1 VEGSAEPPPADAD
14 EPRRPVPTPP
24 PAPRTATPESDEPLT
39 RATGDGSPAVRIRP
53 TIDTRSAVRAVGVV
67 LAAVIGVYI
76 VYLLR
81 QPLGWLFVAS
91 FIAIAASGP
100 VNYLSRRMKRGLAI
114 LIVYVGILMIP
125 VALLAVLVPPIVN
138 QVNTLVNDAPQYAAD
153 VTQFVNENE
162 RLRELDEDYDITGKL
177 QEEAAKLPGQVDDA
191 AGVLANIGIGLVN
204 SIFAGVTILILS
216 IFMVGAGPRWRRTF
230 IQVQQKDPDRA
241 EAWNRMFDRIGAAV
255 GNYVLG
261 ALVQATIAGVSA
273 YVVLLLIDAPSPA
286 ALAVVV
292 FLLDLIPLI
301 GATIGAVVVGVV
313 TLFGDIPLDPI
324 VWTVYSVLYQQVEN
338 NVIQPRI
345 QARAVQLEP
354 FLVIVSVLFGSALF
368 GLPGALLAIPV
379 AASIQIA
386 LREYLLF
393 RRDPMAALIAEPKAT
408 DPEGKPPERDQ
419 PGAGRAEAPPEP
431 A

>member
-1 VEGSAEPPPADAD
+1 MEGSAET
-14 EPRRPVPTPP
+14 PREE
-24 PAPRTATPESDEPLT
+24 PAPSKTEVADPLT
-39 RATGDGSPAVRIRP
+39 RKTGDGEPAVRIRP
-53 TIDTRSAVRAVGVV
+53 TIDTRSAVRAVGVL
-67 LAAVIGVYI
+67 LAAVAAVYI

-81 QPLGWLFVAS
+81 TPLSWLFIAG
-91 FIAIAASGP
+91 FIAIAVSGP
-100 VNYLSRRMKRGLAI
+100 VNVLSRKMKRGFAI
-114 LIVYVGILMIP
+114 MIVYIGIMLVP
-125 VALLAVLVPPIVN
+125 LGLLALLVPPIVD
-138 QVNTLVNDAPQYAAD
+138 QVNTLVDDAPQYSRD
-153 VTQFVNENE
+153 ITEFVNDNE
-162 RLRELDEDYDITGKL
+162 RLRELDQDYDITAKL
-177 QEEAAKLPGQVDDA
+177 QEEAEKLPGKVGDA
-191 AGVLANIGIGLVN
+191 AGVLADIGLGLVN

-230 IQVQQKDPDRA
+230 IRVQAHDPERA
-241 EAWNRMFDRIGAAV
+241 RAWNRMFDRIGAAV

-273 YVVLLLIDAPSPA
+273 YIVLLAIGAPSPA

-301 GATIGAVVVGVV
+301 GATIGAVVVGLV
-313 TLFGDIPLDPI
+313 TLFGDLPLDPVI
-324 VWTVYSVLYQQVEN
+324 WTAYSVIYQQIEN

-368 GLPGALLAIPV
+368 GLAGALLAIPV

-386 LREYLLF
+386 VREYLLF
-393 RRDPMAALIAEPKAT
+393 RRDPLAALIAEPKAT
-408 DPEGKPPERDQ
+408 DPEGEPPEREQ
-419 PGAGRAEAPPEP
+419 PSAGRAEPPPEP

>member
-1 VEGSAEPPPADAD
+1 MEGAAET
-14 EPRRPVPTPP
+14 PREE
-24 PAPRTATPESDEPLT
+24 PAPSKTEVADPLT
-39 RATGDGSPAVRIRP
+39 RRAQDGEPEVRIRP
-53 TIDTRSAVRAVGVV
+53 TIDTRSAIRAVGVL
-67 LAAVIGVYI
+67 LAAVAGVYV

-81 QPLGWLFVAS
+81 QPLGWLFIAG
-91 FIAIAASGP
+91 FLAIAVSGP
-100 VNYLSRRMKRGLAI
+100 VNVLSRKMKRGLAI
-114 LIVYVGILMIP
+114 MIVYLGIMLVPIG
-125 VALLAVLVPPIVN
+125 LLALLVPPIVD
-138 QVNTLVNDAPQYAAD
+138 QVNTLVDDAPQYAQD
-153 VTQFVNENE
+153 LDDFVQKNET
-162 RLRELDEDYDITGKL
+162 LRDLDADYDITTKL
-177 QEEAAKLPGQVDDA
+177 QEEAEKLPGKVGDA
-191 AGVLANIGIGLVN
+191 AGVLADIGIGLVN

-230 IQVQQKDPDRA
+230 IRVQAHDPERA
-241 EAWNRMFDRIGAAV
+241 QAWNRMFDRIGAAV

-273 YVVLLLIDAPSPA
+273 YIVLLMIGAPSPA

-301 GATIGAVVVGVV
+301 GATIGAVVVGLV
-313 TLFGDIPLDPI
+313 TLFGDLPLDPI
-324 VWTVYSVLYQQVEN
+324 IWTVYSIIYQQIEN

-386 LREYLLF
+386 VREYLLF
-393 RRDPMAALIAEPKAT
+393 RRDPLAALIAEPKAT
-408 DPEGKPPERDQ
+408 DPEGEPPERDQ
-419 PGAGRAEAPPEP
+419 PSAGRAEPPPEP

>member
-1 VEGSAEPPPADAD
+1 MEGSNKAPRPEQEKGSDPPDAGGD
-14 EPRRPVPTPP
+14 EPI
-24 PAPRTATPESDEPLT
+24 T
-39 RATGDGSPAVRIRP
+39 RATGDGQPAVRIRP
-53 TIDTRSAVRAVGVV
+53 TIDTRSAVRAVVVV
-67 LAAVIGVYI
+67 LAAIGAVWI

-81 QPLGWLFVAS
+81 QPLSWIFIAT
-91 FIAIAASGP
+91 FIAIAVGGP

-114 LIVYVGILMIP
+114 ALVYFGILLVP
-125 VALLAVLVPPIVN
+125 LGLLALLVPPIVE
-138 QVNTLVNDAPQYAAD
+138 QVNTLVDDAPEYAAD
-153 VTQFVNENE
+153 ITKFVNENQS
-162 RLRELDEDYDITGKL
+162 LRELNADYDVTTKI
-177 QEEAAKLPGQVDDA
+177 QEEAAKLPGKVDDA
-191 AGVLANIGIGLVN
+191 AGVLADIGIGLVN
-204 SIFAGVTILILS
+204 GIFAGVTILILS

-230 IQVQQKDPDRA
+230 MKVQQHDPERR

-273 YVVLLLIDAPSPA
+273 YVVLLLIGAPSPA

-301 GATIGAVVVGVV
+301 GATIGAVVVGLV
-313 TLFGDIPLDPI
+313 TLFGDLPWDPV
-324 VWTVYSVLYQQVEN
+324 VWTVYSIIYQQVEN

-368 GLPGALLAIPV
+368 GLAGALLAIPV

-386 LREYLLF
+386 VREYLLF
-393 RRDPMAALIAEPKAT
+393 RQDPLAALIAEPKAT
-408 DPEGKPPERDQ
+408 DPEGEPPERDQ
-419 PGAGRAEAPPEP
+419 PSAGRAEAPPEP

>member
-1 VEGSAEPPPADAD
+1 VEGSAEP
-14 EPRRPVPTPP
+14 R
-24 PAPRTATPESDEPLT
+24 SDEPIT

-53 TIDTRSAVRAVGVV
+53 TIDTRSALRAVGVV
-67 LAAVIGVYI
+67 MAAVGAVWI

-81 QPLGWLFVAS
+81 KPLSWM
-91 FIAIAASGP
+91 FIAGFIAVAVSGP

-114 LIVYVGILMIP
+114 MCVYIGILLVPAAML
-125 VALLAVLVPPIVN
+125 ALLVPPIVD
-138 QVNTLVNDAPQYAAD
+138 QVNTLVNEAPNYADD
-153 VTQFVNENE
+153 VTTFVNDND
-162 RLRELDEDYDITGKL
+162 RLRKLNDDYDITTKL
-177 QEEAAKLPGQVDDA
+177 QEEAGKLPAKVGDA
-191 AGVLANIGIGLVN
+191 AGVLADIGIGLVN
-204 SIFAGVTILILS
+204 GIFASLTILILS

-230 IQVQQKDPDRA
+230 MRVHADEPERS

-255 GNYVLG
+255 ANYVLG
-261 ALVQATIAGVSA
+261 ALVQATIAGVSS
-273 YVVLLLIDAPSPA
+273 YVVLLAIGAPSPA

-301 GATIGAVVVGVV
+301 GATIGAVVVGIV
-313 TLFGDIPLDPI
+313 TLFGDVPIDPI
-324 VWTVYSVLYQQVEN
+324 IWTVYSVIYQQIEN

-368 GLPGALLAIPV
+368 GLGGALLAIPV

-386 LREYLLF
+386 VREYLLF
-393 RRDPMAALIAEPKAT
+393 RRDPLAALIAEPKAT
-408 DPEGKPPERDQ
+408 DPDGEAPEREQ
-419 PGAGRAEAPPEP
+419 PSAGRAEPPPEP

>member
-1 VEGSAEPPPADAD
+1 MRPVEGSSDQVTQTAGGGVTQTAELTAPEVLVKPA
-14 EPRRPVPTPP
+14 
-24 PAPRTATPESDEPLT
+24 
-39 RATGDGSPAVRIRP
+39 
-53 TIDTRSAVRAVGVV
+53 IDTRSALKAVGVL
-67 LAAVIGVYI
+67 LAAVAAVYV

-81 QPLGWLFVAS
+81 TPLSWLFIAG
-91 FIAIAASGP
+91 FIAIAVSGP
-100 VNYLSRRMKRGLAI
+100 VNVLSRRMKRGLAI
-114 LIVYVGILMIP
+114 MLVYIGILMVP
-125 VALLAVLVPPIVN
+125 LAMLALLVPPIVD
-138 QVNTLVNDAPQYAAD
+138 QVNTLVNEAPQYSRD
-153 VTQFVNENE
+153 LTKFVNENDQ
-162 RLRELDEDYDITGKL
+162 LRELNDDYDVTTKL
-177 QEEAAKLPGQVDDA
+177 QEEATKLPAKVGDA
-191 AGVLANIGIGLVN
+191 AGVLADIGLGLVN
-204 SIFAGVTILILS
+204 GIFAGVTILLLS

-230 IQVQQKDPDRA
+230 ITVQAHDPDRA
-241 EAWNRMFDRIGAAV
+241 RAWNRMFDRIGAAV

-261 ALVQATIAGVSA
+261 ALVQATIAGISA
-273 YVVLLLIDAPSPA
+273 YFVLLAIGAPSPA

-324 VWTVYSVLYQQVEN
+324 VWTVYSIIYQQIEN

-368 GLPGALLAIPV
+368 GLGGALLAIPV

-386 LREYLLF
+386 VREYLLF
-393 RRDPMAALIAEPKAT
+393 RNDPLAALIAEPTAT
-408 DPEGKPPERDQ
+408 DEGGRPPERDQ
-419 PGAGRAEAPPEP
+419 PSAGRAEGAAEPTAEPPPEP

>member
-1 VEGSAEPPPADAD
+1 MEGSAERPPAER
-14 EPRRPVPTPP
+14 EPKSR
-24 PAPRTATPESDEPLT
+24 PAPEPESDEPIT

-53 TIDTRSAVRAVGVV
+53 TIDTRSAVRAVMVV
-67 LAAVIGVYI
+67 LVAVAAVWI

-91 FIAIAASGP
+91 FIAIAVSGP

-114 LIVYVGILMIP
+114 LLVYLGILLVP
-125 VALLAVLVPPIVN
+125 VALLALLVPPIVN

-153 VTQFVNENE
+153 VTEVVNENE
-162 RLRELDEDYDITGKL
+162 RLRELDEDYDITTKL
-177 QEEAAKLPGQVDDA
+177 EEEAGKLPGKVGDA
-191 AGVLANIGIGLVN
+191 AGVLADIGIGLVN
-204 SIFAGVTILILS
+204 GIFAAVTILILS

-230 IQVQQKDPDRA
+230 IKVQAKEPERA
-241 EAWNRMFDRIGAAV
+241 RAWNRMFDRIGAAV
-255 GNYVLG
+255 ANYVLG
-261 ALVQATIAGVSA
+261 ALIQATIAGVSA
-273 YVVLLLIDAPSPA
+273 YVVLLLIGAPSPA

-301 GATIGAVVVGVV
+301 GATIGAVVVGIV
-313 TLFGDIPLDPI
+313 TLFGDVPFDPI
-324 VWTVYSVLYQQVEN
+324 VWTAYSVVYQQVEN

-386 LREYLLF
+386 VREYLLF
-393 RRDPMAALIAEPKAT
+393 RRDPLAALIAEPKAT
-408 DPEGKPPERDQ
+408 DPEGEPPEREQ
-419 PGAGRAEAPPEP
+419 PGAGRAEPPPEP
-431 A
+431 V

>member
-1 VEGSAEPPPADAD
+1 MRRVEGSSD
-14 EPRRPVPTPP
+14 RVTQ
-24 PAPRTATPESDEPLT
+24 TAGGQLTGTAAGEDPE
-39 RATGDGSPAVRIRP
+39 VRVKP
-53 TIDTRSAVRAVGVV
+53 TIDTRSALRAVAVV
-67 LAAVIGVYI
+67 MAAVGAVWIL
-76 VYLLR
+76 YLLR
-81 QPLGWLFVAS
+81 TPLSWLFIAG
-91 FIAIAASGP
+91 FIAIAVSGP

-114 LIVYVGILMIP
+114 MFVYLGILMVP
-125 VALLAVLVPPIVN
+125 VAMLALLVPPIVD
-138 QVNTLVNDAPQYAAD
+138 QVNTLVDDAPQYADD
-153 VTQFVNENE
+153 VTQFVNDNE
-162 RLRELDEDYDITGKL
+162 RLRELNEDYDITGKL
-177 QEEAAKLPGQVDDA
+177 QEEAAKLPGKVGDA
-191 AGVLANIGIGLVN
+191 AGVLADIGIGLVN
-204 SIFAGVTILILS
+204 GIFAGVTILLLS

-230 IQVQQKDPDRA
+230 MEVQATRNPQRA
-241 EAWNRMFDRIGAAV
+241 EAWNRMFDRVGAAV

-273 YVVLLLIDAPSPA
+273 YIVLLAIGAPSPA

-301 GATIGAVVVGVV
+301 GATIGAVVVGIV

-324 VWTVYSVLYQQVEN
+324 VWTIYSVIYQQIEN

-386 LREYLLF
+386 VREYLLF
-393 RRDPMAALIAEPKAT
+393 RSDPLAALIAEPKAT
-408 DPEGKPPERDQ
+408 DVEGEPPEREQ
-419 PGAGRAEAPPEP
+419 PGAGRAEPPPEP

>member
-1 VEGSAEPPPADAD
+1 VEGSAEPK
-14 EPRRPVPTPP
+14 
-24 PAPRTATPESDEPLT
+24 SDEPIT

-53 TIDTRSAVRAVGVV
+53 TIDTRSALRAVGVV
-67 LAAVIGVYI
+67 MAAVGAVWI

-81 QPLGWLFVAS
+81 KPLSWM
-91 FIAIAASGP
+91 FIAGFIAVAVSGP

-114 LIVYVGILMIP
+114 MCVYIGILLVPAAML
-125 VALLAVLVPPIVN
+125 ALLVPPIVD
-138 QVNTLVNDAPQYAAD
+138 QVNTLVNEAPSYAED
-153 VTQFVNENE
+153 VTTFVNDNN
-162 RLRELDEDYDITGKL
+162 RLRKLDGDYDITTKL
-177 QEEAAKLPGQVDDA
+177 QEEAGKLPAKVGDA

-204 SIFAGVTILILS
+204 GIFASLTILILS

-230 IQVQQKDPDRA
+230 MRVHADEPERS

-255 GNYVLG
+255 ANYVLG

-273 YVVLLLIDAPSPA
+273 YVVLLAIGAPSPA

-301 GATIGAVVVGVV
+301 GATIGAVVVGIV
-313 TLFGDIPLDPI
+313 TLFGDVPIDPI
-324 VWTVYSVLYQQVEN
+324 IWTVYSIIYQQIEN

-386 LREYLLF
+386 VREYLLF
-393 RRDPMAALIAEPKAT
+393 RRDPLAALIAEPKAT
-408 DPEGKPPERDQ
+408 DPDGEAPEREQ
-419 PGAGRAEAPPEP
+419 PSAGRAEPPPEP